1 MNPRRHCATWLLL
14 ALGGGWTSSHA
25 ASGETRTPLLLVQFN
40 QDVLKSRGL
49 DPRVADYFSRAP
61 RFREGEQAVTLSV
74 NGVPKGRLQMTFDAE
89 GELCFSSSL
98 LEQGGIRNPQH
109 IEPVPGPG
117 CALFAQRFAD
127 AVVQADP
134 SREHVDLLVPTDALL
149 PDSPARRN
157 FVNGGTAGLFNYDA
171 LLLGSRY
178 AGQSSQYRSLNAEVG
193 LNAADWAFRS
203 RQAYSQ
209 FGGQGR
215 VEHLYAYA
223 SHTSERYQA
232 NLQLGQL
239 NMLSP
244 LFAGEAFNGFQV
256 QPELALMELD
266 EDSSGAR
273 VEGIAYSSARI
284 EVTQNGA
291 LIYTTV
297 VPSGPFTLVGLP
309 LLSQSVDLEVTVH
322 EEDGQQRRFIVPAT
336 QLRGAMPGRAPGYGL
351 AVGQVRRYAG
361 DERDAPSFV
370 AASKDWQLG
379 PRWQT
384 TGGAMAGSGYQSLGW
399 AMQGAVG
406 DRLVLGGRQVISR
419 AQDQA
424 LSGTQLQW
432 TANGVLAEGLS
443 ASLALTQQTQ
453 DFRTLSDTTW
463 DARNDQP
470 FQRVR
475 NQLTANISTSNPTL
489 GGFSGSYSRFSMFDG
504 TASSRVAF
512 AWSQSIRRANVS
524 LTIERDVAGDTDDAR
539 GTAAYLSI
547 SLPLGSR
554 QSLRGYVRNDQVS
567 GTRSG
572 LRLNEQ
578 LSDTLA
584 YSVGAERPD
593 DGAVG
598 YNGRV
603 NLLPRYSQ
611 LDMGYSRSGAG
622 DQTYDLGL
630 RGGALLHAEG
640 VTLSPYPLR
649 DTFALLKAGDSAGI
663 KLNTPRGPVW
673 TDYSGNAVAASLPA
687 YSKGRVE
694 LDTASLGRNVDVHN
708 AYQEVEAGRNAVPRL
723 KFEMVTARRV
733 LLQARTVDEVFVRKG
748 VGVFDARGQYVT
760 SVMEGGRIFLP
771 DVLPGAELHVLL
783 PEGQRCR
790 LEFSM
795 SEERDYHALYETAQ
809 AICRTV

>member
-1 MNPRRHCATWLLL
+1 MNRRCHCTTWLLL
-14 ALGGGWTSSHA
+14 ALGGGWTPSHA
-25 ASGETRTPLLLVQFN
+25 ASSETRAPLLMVQFN

-49 DPRVADYFSRAP
+49 DPRVADYFSRAS

-74 NGVPKGRLQMTFDAE
+74 NGAPKGRLQVTFDAE
-89 GELCFSSSL
+89 GELCFAPSL
-98 LEQGGIRNPQH
+98 LERGGIRNPQPVA
-109 IEPVPGPG
+109 PVPGPA
-117 CALFAQRFAD
+117 CELFAQRFPD

-134 SREHVDLLVPTDALL
+134 SREHVELLVPTDVLL

-171 LLLGSRY
+171 LMLGSRY

-203 RQAYSQ
+203 RQAYSES
-209 FGGQGR
+209 GGQGR

-223 SHTSERYQA
+223 SHTFERYQA

-256 QPELALMELD
+256 QPELALMEFG
-266 EDSSGAR
+266 EDSAGAR
-273 VEGIAYSSARI
+273 VEGIAYSAARI

-309 LLSQSVDLEVTVH
+309 LLSQNVDLEVTVH

-336 QLRGAMPGRAPGYGL
+336 QLRGALPGRAAGYGL
-351 AVGQVRRYAG
+351 AAGQVRRYAG

-384 TGGAMAGSGYQSLGW
+384 TGGAMLGSGYQSLGW

-406 DRLVLGGRQVISR
+406 DRLILGGRQVISR

-432 TANGVLAEGLS
+432 TVNGLLTEGLS

-470 FQRVR
+470 YQRVR
-475 NQLTANISTSNPTL
+475 NQLSANLSSSSPTL
-489 GGFSGSYSRFSMFDG
+489 GSLSGSYSRFSMFDG
-504 TASSRVAF
+504 TASSRVAL

-524 LTIERDVAGDTDDAR
+524 LTVERDVGGDADDAR
-539 GTAAYLSI
+539 GTAAYLSV
-547 SLPLGSR
+547 SLPLGPR

-572 LRLNEQ
+572 LRFNEH
-578 LSDTLA
+578 LSDTVA

-593 DGAVG
+593 HGTLD
-598 YNGRV
+598 YNGRL

-622 DQTYDLGL
+622 DQTYDVGL
-630 RGGALLHAEG
+630 RGGALVHADG

-673 TDYSGNAVAASLPA
+673 TDYAGHAVAASLPA

-708 AYQEVEAGRNAVPRL
+708 AYQEVEAGRNAVSRL
-723 KFEMVTARRV
+723 AFEIVTTRRL
-733 LLQARTVDEVFVRKG
+733 LLQARTVDEVFLGKG
-748 VGVFDARGQYVT
+748 FGVFDGQGEYVT
-760 SVMEGGRIFLP
+760 SVLAAGRIFLP
-771 DVLPGAELHVLL
+771 DVQPGLELHVLL

-795 SEERDYHALYETAQ
+795 SEERDLDALYETAQ